1 MGCIQTLETTIT
13 QPPLMK
19 VDLVSV
25 EDVTCAGG
33 SDGSVDISVTGGKTP
48 YRYKWS
54 NGATTQDLENIQA
67 GTYKL
72 TVVDAY
78 GCSDENIEVTV
89 AEPPVITASIT
100 SVTNI
105 ESFGLSSG
113 AIDLSIDGGVKPYKY
128 SWSNGATTQDIS
140 GVPAGNYS
148 VFIVDANQCE
158 VNLNATVTQPPQLNV
173 LVESVQSILCSGNN
187 TGAINVSVSG
197 GVQPYTFEWSN
208 GDSTQNISDVPAGDH
223 SLTVTDA

>member
-33 SDGSVDISVTGGKTP
+33 SDGSVNISVTGGKTP

-54 NGATTQDLENIQA
+54 NGATTQDL
-67 GTYKL
+67 
-72 TVVDAY
+72 
-78 GCSDENIEVTV
+78 ENIEVTV